1 MKVVICGAGQVGF
14 GIAERL
20 AAEGNDVSVIDIQP
34 RLIQT
39 ISDSLE
45 VRGFVG
51 HGSHPD
57 ILAQAGLEQADMLIA
72 VTQSDEVNM
81 VACHVA
87 QSLFN
92 VPTKVARIRA
102 QEYLA
107 PEWAELF
114 ARDNLAIDVVISP
127 ELEVG
132 EAVLRRLEVPGAADT
147 VSFAD
152 DKLVVAAILC
162 AEDCPVIDTPLSQLT
177 ELFPD
182 LPARVIGIKR
192 GDRVFTPRSFD
203 SLLSGDLAY
212 VATEKTQLDRTLTIF
227 GRDEAPASRVVI
239 AGGGNIGVYVGQE
252 LEKRVRGASI
262 KLIEPN
268 TSRALDIADGF
279 KRGVVLNGSALDEAV
294 LREADVEK
302 ADTFV
307 AVTNDERVN
316 VLSAGLAK
324 KIGCRRSLCLVNTVS
339 FASLIADLGVDMQV
353 NPRGVTVSRILRH
366 VRRGRIRAL
375 HSVLEGKGELI
386 EAEALETSPLVG
398 KPLRE
403 LNVFEGMRIGAVYR
417 NGKIIL
423 PHGDTVLQA
432 ADRVILFAEAARV
445 KRVEQL
451 FRVSLEFF

>member
-20 AAEGNDVSVIDIQP
+20 AAEGNDVSVIDLQP

-57 ILAQAGLEQADMLIA
+57 VLAQAGLEQADMLIA

-81 VACHVA
+81 VACQVA
-87 QSLFN
+87 NALFN

-102 QEYLA
+102 QEYLQ
-107 PEWAELF
+107 PQWADIFSRE
-114 ARDNLAIDVVISP
+114 NLAIDVVISP
-127 ELEVG
+127 EPEVG
-132 EAVLRRLEVPGAADT
+132 EVVLRRLEVPGAADT
-147 VSFAD
+147 LSFAD
-152 DKLVVAAILC
+152 DKLIVAAIDC
-162 AEDCPVIDTPLSQLT
+162 REDCPIIDTPLSQLT

-182 LPARVIGIKR
+182 LRARVIGIKR
-192 GDRVFTPRSFD
+192 GERVFAPRGID
-203 SLLSGDLAY
+203 SILAGDLAY
-212 VATEKTQLDRTLTIF
+212 VAAERDQLERTLTIF
-227 GRDEAPASRVVI
+227 GRDEKPARRVI
-239 AGGGNIGVYVGQE
+239 IGGGGNIGVYVARE
-252 LEKRVRGASI
+252 LERRVPGASV
-262 KLIEPN
+262 KVVEPN
-268 TSRALDIADGF
+268 SARALEIADDF
-279 KRGVVLNGSALDEAV
+279 KRGVVLNGSALDEVV
-294 LREADVEK
+294 LKEADVSN

-324 KIGCRRSLCLVNTVS
+324 RLGCRRSLSLVNSTT
-339 FASLIADLGVDMQV
+339 FAPLLADLGVDMQV

-366 VRRGRIRAL
+366 VRRGRIREL
-375 HSVLEGKGELI
+375 HSVLEGRGELV

-398 KPLRE
+398 VPLRE

-417 NGKIIL
+417 SGKIIL

-432 ADRVILFAEAARV
+432 ADRVILFAEAERV
-445 KRVEQL
+445 KKVEQL

>member
-20 AAEGNDVSVIDIQP
+20 AAEGNDVSVIDLQP

-57 ILAQAGLEQADMLIA
+57 VLAQAGLEQADMLIA
-72 VTQSDEVNM
+72 VTQSDEVNV
-81 VACHVA
+81 VACQVA
-87 QSLFN
+87 NALFN
-92 VPTKVARIRA
+92 VPTKVARIRS
-102 QEYLA
+102 QEYLQ
-107 PEWAELF
+107 PQWADIF
-114 ARDNLAIDVVISP
+114 ARENLAIDVVISP

-132 EAVLRRLEVPGAADT
+132 EVVLRRLEVPGAADT
-147 VSFAD
+147 LNFAD
-152 DKLVVAAILC
+152 DKLIVAAINC
-162 AEDCPVIDTPLSQLT
+162 GEECPIIDTPLSQLT

-182 LPARVIGIKR
+182 LRARVIGIKR
-192 GDRVFTPRSFD
+192 GERVFAPRGMD
-203 SLLSGDLAY
+203 SILAGDLAY
-212 VATEKTQLDRTLTIF
+212 VAAERNQLERTLTIF
-227 GRDEAPASRVVI
+227 GRDEKPARRVI
-239 AGGGNIGVYVGQE
+239 IGGAGNIGVYVATE
-252 LEKRVRGASI
+252 LERRVSGASV
-262 KLIEPN
+262 KVIEPN
-268 TSRALDIADGF
+268 ATRALEVADNF
-279 KRGVVLNGSALDEAV
+279 KRGVVLNGSALDEVV
-294 LREADVEK
+294 LKEADVSN

-316 VLSAGLAK
+316 ILSAGLAK
-324 KIGCRRSLCLVNTVS
+324 KLGCRRSLSLVNSTT
-339 FASLIADLGVDMQV
+339 FAPLLADLGVDMQV

-366 VRRGRIRAL
+366 VRRGRIREL

-398 KPLRE
+398 VPLRE
-403 LNVFEGMRIGAVYR
+403 LNVFEGMRIGAIYR
-417 NGKIIL
+417 GGKIIL

-432 ADRVILFAEAARV
+432 ADRVILFAEAERV
-445 KRVEQL
+445 KKVEQL

>member
-20 AAEGNDVSVIDIQP
+20 AAEGNDVSVIDLQP

-57 ILAQAGLEQADMLIA
+57 VLAQAGLEQADMLIA

-81 VACHVA
+81 VACQVA
-87 QSLFN
+87 NALFN

-102 QEYLA
+102 QEYLQ
-107 PEWAELF
+107 PPWADIFSREH
-114 ARDNLAIDVVISP
+114 LAIDVVISP

-132 EAVLRRLEVPGAADT
+132 EVVLRRLEVPGAADT
-147 VSFAD
+147 LSFAD
-152 DKLVVAAILC
+152 DKLIVAAINC
-162 AEDCPVIDTPLSQLT
+162 GEDCPIIDTPLSQLT

-182 LPARVIGIKR
+182 LKARVIGIKR
-192 GDRVFTPRSFD
+192 GERVFAPRGMD
-203 SLLSGDLAY
+203 SILAGDLAY
-212 VATEKTQLDRTLTIF
+212 VAAERGQLERTLTIF
-227 GRDEAPASRVVI
+227 GRDEKPARRVI
-239 AGGGNIGVYVGQE
+239 IGGGGNIGIYVATE
-252 LEKRVRGASI
+252 LERRVSGASV
-262 KLIEPN
+262 KVIEPN
-268 TSRALDIADGF
+268 PGRALEIADDF
-279 KRGVVLNGSALDEAV
+279 KRGVVLNGSALDEVV
-294 LREADVEK
+294 LKEADVNN

-316 VLSAGLAK
+316 VLSSGLAK
-324 KIGCRRSLCLVNTVS
+324 KLGCRRSLSLVNSTT
-339 FASLIADLGVDMQV
+339 FAPLLADLGVDMQV

-398 KPLRE
+398 VPLRE
-403 LNVFEGMRIGAVYR
+403 LNVFEGMRIGAIYR
-417 NGKIIL
+417 NGTITL

-432 ADRVILFAEAARV
+432 ADRVILFAEAERV
-445 KRVEQL
+445 KKVEQL

>member
-1 MKVVICGAGQVGF
+1 MRVVICGAGQVGF

-20 AAEGNDVSVIDIQP
+20 AAEGNDVSVIDVNP
-34 RLIQT
+34 RLVQS

-51 HGSHPD
+51 HGAHPD
-57 ILAQAGLEQADMLIA
+57 VLVQAGIEQADMLIA
-72 VTQSDEVNM
+72 VTQSDEVNIVSCE
-81 VACHVA
+81 VAN
-87 QSLFN
+87 SLFN

-102 QEYLA
+102 QNYLA
-107 PEWAELF
+107 PQWAELF
-114 ARDNLAIDVVISP
+114 SRQHMSIDVVISP
-127 ELEVG
+127 ELEVA
-132 EAVLRRLEVPGAADT
+132 EAVLGRLAVPGAADT

-152 DKLVVAAILC
+152 DKLIVAAIEC
-162 AEDCPVIDTPLSQLT
+162 RDDCPIIDTPLSQLT

-182 LPARVIGIKR
+182 LRARVIGIKR
-192 GDRVFTPRSFD
+192 GERVFAPRSFD
-203 SLLSGDLAY
+203 MIVAGDLAY
-212 VATEKTQLDRTLTIF
+212 VAAEKGQLGRTLTIF
-227 GRDEAPASRVVI
+227 GRDEPPASRVVI
-239 AGGGNIGVYVGQE
+239 AGGGNIGVYVARA
-252 LEKRVRGASI
+252 LEERVRGASV
-262 KLIEPN
+262 KVIEPN
-268 TSRALDIADGF
+268 AARALEIADDF
-279 KRGVVLNGSALDEAV
+279 KRGIVLNGSALDDAL
-294 LREADVEK
+294 LREADIGQ

-324 KIGCRRSLCLVNTVS
+324 KLGCRRSLCLVNTVS
-339 FASLIADLGVDMQV
+339 FASLIADLGVDIQV

-375 HSVLEGKGELI
+375 HSLHEGRAELI
-386 EAEALETSPLVG
+386 EAEAMETSPLVG
-398 KPLRE
+398 APLRE
-403 LNVFEGMRIGAVYR
+403 LNMFDGLRIGAIYR
-417 NGKIIL
+417 GGKIIL

>member
-20 AAEGNDVSVIDIQP
+20 AAEGNDVSVIDLQP
-34 RLIQT
+34 RLIQQ

-57 ILAQAGLEQADMLIA
+57 VLAQAGVEQADMLIA

-81 VACHVA
+81 IACHVA
-87 QSLFN
+87 HNLFN

-102 QEYLA
+102 QNYLD
-107 PEWAELF
+107 PEWSELF

-132 EAVLRRLEVPGAADT
+132 EAVLRRLAVPGAADT
-147 VSFAD
+147 LAFAD
-152 DKLVVAAILC
+152 DKLVVAAIEC

-182 LPARVIGIKR
+182 LRARVIGVKR
-192 GDRVFTPRSFD
+192 GERVFAPRSFD
-203 SLLSGDLAY
+203 SLLAGDLVY
-212 VATEKTQLDRTLTIF
+212 VAAEKEQLQRTLVIF
-227 GRDEAPASRVVI
+227 GRDVPPASRVVV
-239 AGGGNIGVYVGQE
+239 AGGGNIGVYVARE
-252 LEKRVRGASI
+252 LEERVKGASV
-262 KLIEPN
+262 KVIEPSA
-268 TSRALDIADGF
+268 TRALEIADDF

-294 LREADVEK
+294 LREADVQN

-324 KIGCRRSLCLVNTVS
+324 KLGCKRSLCLVNTV
-339 FASLIADLGVDMQV
+339 ALGGLIADLGVDMQI

-366 VRRGRIRAL
+366 VRRGRIRGL
-375 HSVLEGKGELI
+375 YSVLEGRGEII

-398 KPLRE
+398 VPLRE
-403 LNVFEGMRIGAVYR
+403 LDVFEGMRIGAIYR
-417 NGKIIL
+417 GGKILL
-423 PHGDTVLQA
+423 PRGDTVLQA
-432 ADRVILFAEAARV
+432 QDRVVLFAEAARV

>member
-20 AAEGNDVSVIDIQP
+20 AAEGNDVSVIDLQP

-57 ILAQAGLEQADMLIA
+57 VLARAGLEQADMLIA

-81 VACHVA
+81 VACQVA
-87 QSLFN
+87 NALFN
-92 VPTKVARIRA
+92 VPTKVARIRS
-102 QEYLA
+102 QEYLQ
-107 PEWAELF
+107 PEWADIF
-114 ARDNLAIDVVISP
+114 ARENLAIDVVISP

-132 EAVLRRLEVPGAADT
+132 EVVLRRLEVPGAADT
-147 VSFAD
+147 LNFAD
-152 DKLVVAAILC
+152 DKLIVAAINC
-162 AEDCPVIDTPLSQLT
+162 GEECPIIDTPLSQLT

-182 LPARVIGIKR
+182 LRARVIGIRR
-192 GDRVFTPRSFD
+192 GERVFAPRGMD
-203 SLLSGDLAY
+203 SILAGDLAY
-212 VATEKTQLDRTLTIF
+212 VAAERNQLERTLTIF
-227 GRDEAPASRVVI
+227 GRDEKPARRVI
-239 AGGGNIGVYVGQE
+239 IGGAGNIGVYVATE
-252 LEKRVRGASI
+252 LERRVSGASV
-262 KLIEPN
+262 KVVEPN
-268 TSRALDIADGF
+268 AARALEIADNF
-279 KRGVVLNGSALDEAV
+279 KHGVVLNGSALDEVV
-294 LREADVEK
+294 LKEADVSN

-316 VLSAGLAK
+316 ILSAGLAK
-324 KIGCRRSLCLVNTVS
+324 KLGCRRSLSLVNSTT
-339 FASLIADLGVDMQV
+339 FAPLLADLGVDMQV

-366 VRRGRIRAL
+366 VRRGRIREL

-398 KPLRE
+398 VPLRE
-403 LNVFEGMRIGAVYR
+403 LNVFEGMRIGAIYR
-417 NGKIIL
+417 GGKIIL

-432 ADRVILFAEAARV
+432 ADRVILFAEAERV
-445 KRVEQL
+445 KKVEQL

>member
-20 AAEGNDVSVIDIQP
+20 AAEGNDVSVIDLQP

-57 ILAQAGLEQADMLIA
+57 VLAQAGLEQADMLIA

-81 VACHVA
+81 VACQVA
-87 QSLFN
+87 NALFN

-102 QEYLA
+102 QEYLQ
-107 PEWAELF
+107 PQWADIFSRE
-114 ARDNLAIDVVISP
+114 NLAIDVVISP

-132 EAVLRRLEVPGAADT
+132 EVVLRRLEVPGAADT
-147 VSFAD
+147 LSFAD
-152 DKLVVAAILC
+152 DKLIVAAIDC
-162 AEDCPVIDTPLSQLT
+162 RDDCPIIDTPLSQLT

-182 LPARVIGIKR
+182 LRARVIGIKR
-192 GDRVFTPRSFD
+192 GERVFAPRGID
-203 SLLSGDLAY
+203 SILAGDLAY
-212 VATEKTQLDRTLTIF
+212 VAAERAQLERTLTIF
-227 GRDEAPASRVVI
+227 GRDEKPARRVI
-239 AGGGNIGVYVGQE
+239 IGGGGNIGVYVATE
-252 LEKRVRGASI
+252 LERRVSGASV
-262 KLIEPN
+262 KVIEPN
-268 TSRALDIADGF
+268 SARALEIADDF
-279 KRGVVLNGSALDEAV
+279 QRGVVLNGSALDEAV
-294 LREADVEK
+294 LKEADVAS

-316 VLSAGLAK
+316 ILAAGLAK
-324 KIGCRRSLCLVNTVS
+324 KLGCRRSLSLVNTTA
-339 FASLIADLGVDMQV
+339 FAPLLADLGVDMQV

-375 HSVLEGKGELI
+375 HSVLEGRGELV

-398 KPLRE
+398 VPLRE
-403 LNVFEGMRIGAVYR
+403 LNVFEGMRIGAIYR
-417 NGKIIL
+417 GGKIIL

-432 ADRVILFAEAARV
+432 ADRVILFAEATRI
-445 KRVEQL
+445 KKVEQL

>member
-20 AAEGNDVSVIDIQP
+20 AAEGNDVSVIDLQP
-34 RLIQT
+34 RLIQQ
-39 ISDSLE
+39 ISDRLE

-57 ILAQAGLEQADMLIA
+57 ILAQAGVEQADMLIA

-87 QSLFN
+87 HNLFN

-102 QEYLA
+102 QNYLT

-132 EAVLRRLEVPGAADT
+132 EAVLRRLAVPGAADT
-147 VSFAD
+147 LSFAD
-152 DKLVVAAILC
+152 DRLVVAAIEC
-162 AEDCPVIDTPLSQLT
+162 DEDCPVIDTPLSQLT

-182 LPARVIGIKR
+182 LRARVIGLKR
-192 GDRVFTPRSFD
+192 GERVFAPRSFD
-203 SLLSGDLAY
+203 SLLVGDLAY
-212 VATEKTQLDRTLTIF
+212 VAAEKEQLQRTLVIF
-227 GRDEAPASRVVI
+227 GRDQPPASRVVI
-239 AGGGNIGVYVGQE
+239 AGGGNIGVYVARQ
-252 LEKRVRGASI
+252 LEERVKGASV
-262 KLIEPN
+262 KVVEPN
-268 TSRALDIADGF
+268 ATRALEIADDF
-279 KRGVVLNGSALDEAV
+279 KRGVVLNGNALDEAV
-294 LREADVEK
+294 LREADVQN

-307 AVTNDERVN
+307 ALTNDERVN
-316 VLSAGLAK
+316 ALSAGLAK
-324 KIGCRRSLCLVNTVS
+324 KIGCKRSLCLVNTV
-339 FASLIADLGVDMQV
+339 ALAGLISDLGVDMQV

-366 VRRGRIRAL
+366 VRRGRIRGL
-375 HSVLEGKGELI
+375 HSVLEGKAELI

-398 KPLRE
+398 VPLRE
-403 LNVFEGMRIGAVYR
+403 LDVFEGMRIGAIYR

-423 PHGDTVLQA
+423 PRGDTVLQA
-432 ADRVILFAEAARV
+432 QDRVVLFAEAARV